1 MGDPKSKRSSRQVA
15 LSVATKQLL
24 QEWIQQPKLSQG
36 DDWLF
41 PSENGTQTDLTRQCL
56 AAGTLLKIRA
66 AWTWLVDFPSDAKNF
81 RHAVERSGSGRPY
94 PVSADG
100 QHG

>member
-24 QEWIQQPKLSQG
+24 QDWIQQPKLSQG

-41 PSENGTQTDLTRQCL
+41 PSENGKPISRDNVWRRHMLPKLEPIGLGWATFQVMR
-56 AAGTLLKIRA
+56 R
-66 AWTWLVDFPSDAKNF
+66 NF
-81 RHAVERSGSGRPY
+81 RHAVERSGSGCPY